1 MYKATKTTL
10 MNELSS
16 LAKDVELD
24 DSLQKKFND
33 VLNSMIFTSTE
44 SEEMILDLATRNLTN
59 FFNLKPSKKEEKDYK
74 KEELFKDFIL
84 YINKQVKLK
93 NKDNLFNA
101 INLLKNYATSYNKE
115 LDKKNKAFYEF
126 KTFVLTKKPYLP
138 RDNYTNLL
146 NR

>member
-1 MYKATKTTL
+1 MYKANKTTL

-24 DSLQKKFND
+24 ESLQKKFND

-44 SEEMILDLATRNLTN
+44 SEDVILDLATRNLTN
-59 FFNLKPSKKEEKDYK
+59 LFNLKPLKKEEKDYK
-74 KEELFKDFIL
+74 KEELFKNFIL

-93 NKDNLFNA
+93 NKDNLLNA
-101 INLLKNYATSYNKE
+101 IELFKNYANSYNKE

-126 KTFVLTKKPYLP
+126 KTFVLAKKPYVS
-138 RDNYTNLL
+138 RDNYTNLF